1 MAQSETANAIRL
13 RPDGGDAI
21 QIIPRPDVEAVDE
34 G

>member
-1 MAQSETANAIRL
+1 MAENEAANAIRL

-21 QIIPRPDVEAVDE
+21 QIIPRPDMEAVDE